1 MSIGERIKQARKR
14 KGFTQKELAD
24 KVGIN
29 KNTICGYEAG
39 HREPDALKINALS
52 KALGVTGD
60 WLLETPFAEQL
71 DESANAQQP
80 SISPDAMKVALDYDS
95 LDYRGK
101 YAVRSVLDAECAYLR
116 RRTDNSD
123 ANTPEMQ
130 AYLDRRKQ
138 EPG

>member
-1 MSIGERIKQARKR
+1 MRIEFIAERKR
-14 KGFTQKELAD
+14 ELKLTNQMIADSTGIALSTLDKITRGANTNPKLDTLQELA
-24 KVGIN
+24 KVLQCTLDDFADEPA
-29 KNTICGYEAG
+29 NTQQ
-39 HREPDALKINALS
+39 
-52 KALGVTGD
+52 
-60 WLLETPFAEQL
+60 TP
-71 DESANAQQP
+71 QP